1 MKIFNATMENQL
13 SQLIK
18 LETLMFTIEQTN
30 KQFSHYHPKKIL
42 DEYNQIIQHF
52 GISKDTLK
60 SLETNLSKLEEI
72 KVIAIFYSK
81 DIYNNVVVYT
91 SFSKKSKSQT
101 GDFWGIKTTTKRG
114 QFVDF

>member
-1 MKIFNATMENQL
+1 MENQL
-13 SQLIK
+13 SQLSKLLIK

-60 SLETNLSKLEEI
+60 SLETNLI
-72 KVIAIFYSK
+72 QIRR
-81 DIYNNVVVYT
+81 N
-91 SFSKKSKSQT
+91 KSHS
-101 GDFWGIKTTTKRG
+101 
-114 QFVDF
+114 

>member
-42 DEYNQIIQHF
+42 DKYNQIIQHF

-81 DIYNNVVVYT
+81 DIYNNVVVYY
-91 SFSKKSKSQT
+91 KLNYP
-101 GDFWGIKTTTKRG
+101 IKTCYNKIKEYYG
-114 QFVDF
+114 